1 MDECIF
7 CKIVAGKVP
16 ANKQYEDIEFLA
28 FDDIAHEAS
37 VHVVVI
43 PKKHVHDL
51 REVDSDLVGRLQTV
65 LPKIAD
71 KLGLGNDYQINLNA
85 GRYQEVPHLH
95 YHLKGGVK

>member
-1 MDECIF
+1 MQDCIF
-7 CKIVAGKVP
+7 CKIVAGKIP
-16 ANKQYEDIEFLA
+16 ANRRFEDDEILA

-43 PKKHVHDL
+43 PKKHVRDL
-51 REVDSDLVGRLQTV
+51 REVDSGLAGRLQTA

-71 KLGLGNDYQINLNA
+71 KLSLGNDYQINLNA